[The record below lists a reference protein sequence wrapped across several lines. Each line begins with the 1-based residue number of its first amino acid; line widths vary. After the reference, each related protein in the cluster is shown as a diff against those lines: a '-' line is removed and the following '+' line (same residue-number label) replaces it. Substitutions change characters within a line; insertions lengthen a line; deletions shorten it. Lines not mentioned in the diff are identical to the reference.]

1 MEFCP
6 GIVFEQTYR
15 NWEKYCLSW
24 SYHTQ
29 KKIKQ
34 DVDDIHFIESMQ
46 QKDEAFK
53 KNDYSLFTASFF
65 FHLRLNFGTQILL
78 SFCFVC

>member
-29 KKIKQ
+29 KIKQ
-34 DVDDIHFIESMQ
+34 DVDDIYFIESMQ

-53 KNDYSLFTASFF
+53 KKMTTPYLLEFF
-65 FHLRLNFGTQILL
+65 FSILD
-78 SFCFVC
+78 

>member
-29 KKIKQ
+29 KIKQ
-34 DVDDIHFIESMQ
+34 DVDDIYFIESMQ

-53 KNDYSLFTASFF
+53 KKNDYSLFTGIFF
-65 FHLRLNFGTQILL
+65 FP
-78 SFCFVC
+78 S

>member
-34 DVDDIHFIESMQ
+34 DVDDIYFIESMQ
-46 QKDEAFK
+46 QKDETFK
-53 KNDYSLFTASFF
+53 KKMTTPYLLEFF
-65 FHLRLNFGTQILL
+65 FSILD
-78 SFCFVC
+78 

>member
-6 GIVFEQTYR
+6 GIVFEQT
-15 NWEKYCLSW
+15 WEKYCLSW

-29 KKIKQ
+29 KIKQ
-34 DVDDIHFIESMQ
+34 DVDDIYFIESMQ

-65 FHLRLNFGTQILL
+65 SILD
-78 SFCFVC
+78 